1 MRTKI
6 LEILYAAVAE
16 VNKQL
21 PPDARVPA
29 SEAAL
34 LTGPKATLDSLAF
47 LSLIVT
53 AEDLIGAT
61 LKKPVQ
67 VAAALAESA
76 DTPPPPTLGALAD
89 LIVSKLEGADRG

>member
-1 MRTKI
+1 MRNQI

-29 SEAAL
+29 SESAQ

-53 AEDLIGAT
+53 AEDLLAAT
-61 LKKPVQ
+61 LRKPVQ
-67 VAAALAESA
+67 VAAALAESGDA
-76 DTPPPPTLGALAD
+76 PPPPTLGALAD
-89 LIVSKLEGADRG
+89 LIVSKLEGGGRG